1 MRFRAR
7 QPRAMPD
14 AYRSGPIRTHL
25 QEQETGRPAVIRSQ
39 MEFDEILYEVN
50 DRVATIKLNRPE
62 KMNAWTPV
70 METELRAAID
80 VAGNDNGVRSIVIT
94 GSGRAFCAGADMN
107 RLNAASQAS
116 AEARERPASSDTDL
130 EQRFS
135 YLLAVPKPLIAGI
148 NGAVAGVAV
157 CITLYC
163 DIRYMAAGAKLTTP
177 YSRRGLIAEHGS
189 AWLLPRLI
197 GPMHAADLLLSGRI
211 VEASEAAAMGLV
223 NMLPAEDFHQAV
235 HARAAELAN
244 LCSPRS
250 IRIIKQQLLLAGQQS
265 LAQAT
270 RLADEELDK
279 CRGTEDFREGVA
291 HFIEKR
297 TPNFEGT

>member
-1 MRFRAR
+1 
-7 QPRAMPD
+7 
-14 AYRSGPIRTHL
+14 
-25 QEQETGRPAVIRSQ
+25 
-39 MEFDEILYEVN
+39 MEFHEILYEVN
-50 DRVATIKLNRPE
+50 DRVATITLNRPE
-62 KMNAWTPV
+62 RMNAWTPV

-80 VAGNDNGVRSIVIT
+80 TAGNDDGVRSIVIT
-94 GSGRAFCAGADMN
+94 GAGRAFCAGADMS
-107 RLNAASQAS
+107 RLNSASHAS
-116 AEARERPASSDTDL
+116 TEAPKRPAPGDTDL
-130 EQRFS
+130 DQRYS

-148 NGAVAGVAV
+148 NGAVAGVGV

-163 DIRYMAAGAKLTTP
+163 DIRYMAAGAKLTMP

-189 AWLLPRLI
+189 AWMLPRLI
-197 GPMHAADLLLSGRI
+197 GPMHAADLLLSGRV

-223 NMLPAEDFHQAV
+223 KMLPAEDFQQAV
-235 HARAAELAN
+235 QARASELAN

-250 IRIIKQQLLLAGQQS
+250 IRIIKHQLLLAGQQS

-279 CRGTEDFREGVA
+279 CRGTADFKEGVA

-297 TPNFEGT
+297 APNFQGT